1 MKTRD
6 DYIRNLARGDLSVGM
21 SRRTL
26 LKAMMAMSIA
36 PSVMAASGPVP
47 IAVQK
52 LHHFGLRVSD
62 VARSVAFY
70 QDVFGAPIH
79 ARQGDTVCL
88 RIGAGPAFFSLSPT
102 GVGEVPGIS
111 HIGISVADFDS
122 DRLTAQL
129 DANGIMS
136 RDIPA
141 VGEAPLESALRAWV
155 GGLNAGRPGGSD
167 DLYFADREGLIYQ
180 LCSSSYCGGSD
191 CESPESATSSGLVQL
206 VDINHFT
213 NYMSHSARAN
223 QFYLDLFGL
232 EYQAYQGPNSPIV
245 GVGDGKQFLMY
256 VGGSQDGAPVQPGRT
271 DHVSLSVTDFDVDA
285 ILAKLTGY
293 GLRARENPSTTPPL
307 SHWVSMR
314 MPNRGGAEGGT
325 PELYFSDPDGLHIQL
340 QHVDYCGGGGY
351 LGDVCT

>member
-6 DYIRNLARGDLSVGM
+6 DYIRNLACNGLSVNI
-21 SRRTL
+21 SRRSL
-26 LKAMMAMSIA
+26 LKTMMVMSIA
-36 PSVMAASGPVP
+36 PSVMAASAPTP
-47 IAVQK
+47 ISVLK

-70 QDVFGAPIH
+70 QDIFGAPIH
-79 ARQGDTVCL
+79 SRQGDTVCL

-102 GVGEVPGIS
+102 RDQEVPGIS
-111 HIGISVADFDS
+111 HIGISVADFDPE
-122 DRLTAQL
+122 RLTAQL
-129 DANGIMS
+129 DTNGIVR

-141 VGEAPLESALRAWV
+141 VGEAALESALRSWV
-155 GGLNAGRPGGSD
+155 GGLDAGLTGSAD
-167 DLYFADREGLIYQ
+167 DLFFADTEGLIYQ
-180 LCSSSYCGGSD
+180 LCSSSYCGSSV
-191 CESPESATSSGLVQL
+191 CETAQPASSPGLVQL

-213 NYMSHSARAN
+213 NYMSNSPRAN

-256 VGGSQDGAPVQPGRT
+256 VGGAQDGTPTQPGRT
-271 DHVSLSVTDFDVDA
+271 DHVSMSVTDFDVDA

-293 GLRARENPSTTPPL
+293 GLRARENSSATPPL

-351 LGDVCT
+351 LGDVCS